1 MQTEKNDSLTA
12 AVRLFARAYHN
23 REHAVTVLEDKA
35 AIKLLTEEEYNH
47 IGEATA
53 KGVSFFAPHFQGTQE
68 QAIRFVACTYLC
80 PATLSRTAFA
90 ENALAC
96 AESLGTQQY
105 VLLGAESDTFA
116 YRQPYFAKRM
126 RIFETDRPTV
136 LADKIGRLARA
147 KIVPPENVSY
157 IAADFTKSGWEAAF
171 LHNPDFD
178 REKTTFVS
186 LLGTVSHLP
195 TADFVRLL
203 QTLRELLCTGSTLV
217 FDCSDETADMP
228 NAGFRAQKWTRLC
241 RRAGKPV
248 CGGYSEQTLMR
259 LLSDCGFRVYEYITP
274 SEITAQYFSFYNR
287 ANPEYPMTAFDNLNF
302 CLAVRK

>member
-1 MQTEKNDSLTA
+1 MQIEKNGSLTA

-47 IGEATA
+47 IGEAIA

-90 ENALAC
+90 EQALAC
-96 AESLGTQQY
+96 AEKLGTQQY
-105 VLLGAESDTFA
+105 VLLGAGDDTFA
-116 YRQPYFAKRM
+116 YRQPYFAKGM
-126 RIFETDRPTV
+126 QIFETDRPAV

-147 KIVPPENVSY
+147 KIVPPQNVQY
-157 IAADFTKSGWEAAF
+157 IAADFTKSGWETAF
-171 LHNPDFD
+171 LQNPAFD
-178 REKTTFVS
+178 REKPTFIS
-186 LLGTVSHLP
+186 LLGTVYALP

-203 QTLRELLCTGSTLV
+203 QTLRDLLCTGSTLV
-217 FDCSDETADMP
+217 FDCPDE
-228 NAGFRAQKWTRLC
+228 NANTPKAGVRAQKRTC
-241 RRAGKPV
+241 FFSRAGTPL
-248 CGGYSEQTLMR
+248 CGGYSEQTLIR

-274 SEITAQYFSFYNR
+274 SEITAQYFALYNR